1 MSKLCM
7 TEFSP
12 QIAEPS
18 TFLVTGMLRRTK
30 CASVRRALRRNPG
43 RSPDARAIL
52 GGTGAAWHFW
62 LGDRANDV
70 GQVLPVQRLRSRPA
84 PTTTWAIGKT

>member
-1 MSKLCM
+1 M

-43 RSPDARAIL
+43 RSPDGRVIL
-52 GGTGAAWHFW
+52 GSLTAGMLRPFGH
-62 LGDRANDV
+62 R
-70 GQVLPVQRLRSRPA
+70 VLPDAERVGSAQLREEHA
-84 PTTTWAIGKT
+84 